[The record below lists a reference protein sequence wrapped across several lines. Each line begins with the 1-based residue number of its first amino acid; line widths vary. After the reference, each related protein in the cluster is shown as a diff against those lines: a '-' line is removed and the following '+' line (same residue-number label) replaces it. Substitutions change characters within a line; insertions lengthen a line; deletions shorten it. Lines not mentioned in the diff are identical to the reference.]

1 MKANLKGG
9 NALIRVMLS
18 HGEKLGMFGI
28 VVCTGM
34 LVWSAL
40 GVERL
45 EERHTPGELTKQ
57 STEAEQKVSASS
69 YREYPD
75 EDKVI
80 AKELSPGEAEIKRIL
95 LEHFP
100 RPFNPF
106 NRPILDPIALR
117 KDPMLFPAEDLEAN
131 GDYGLWLVA
140 DADTIRAKTLAA
152 IDEQQR
158 LDREA
163 EEARDR
169 AVQEGGAPGERGFR
183 PAFGGERGA
192 RDDATNG
199 RRAPKGPI
207 VVRPRT
213 GARLQGYE
221 DVVARSWVTVLA
233 RVPVKQQYQQYD
245 DTLLSA
251 RGYQEAH
258 DIPIYKGYVVQR
270 AEITDQGQGEWKE
283 IAMVGQKTIVEEIA
297 TYPVNVPDVI
307 DPGVKHP
314 LLTHPLPPLILR
326 EWDKRVSHS
335 SMPLASELD
344 PYEEL
349 EDDQDTDAAEEPLGE
364 QGLFSDPTTEGDRA
378 RRGFGRDGARSESG
392 RRGGPGQSMR
402 QRGGYGGLGGEFGG
416 GGYGGGEFGG
426 GGYGGR
432 EFGAGGYGGEGI
444 MGRGGYGMGGDGGEG
459 MGGGYGG
466 FGGYGGGYG
475 GGVAS
480 LGRGSGVTLDTF
492 RWDRETSHVLLR
504 FFDDSKD
511 VVPGHR
517 YRYRVRLALKD
528 VNRGVNEKYLDPT
541 VNERRGANDKGF
553 RYTQWSKPS
562 GIATVPHPARVHLIS
577 AKPAKKSNFAAEGE
591 LELLV
596 KALNSQFAAEIFKAD
611 FFTRGSVIN
620 LRDKASVIVSGEFDP
635 EEDPDEFE
643 FRTGIT
649 LVDFQ
654 GGHRLHNKNR
664 DLVAPTR
671 ALLMDA
677 AGKLFIQSEL
687 EDAEGVAEYQEA
699 LEQETDSRLRNRGGP
714 GGYGGEGEFGG
725 GGGFGGA
732 YGGEGGF

>member
-1 MKANLKGG
+1 MDQVRAVLRSLWQQRFWVLSVTATVAAAVCWTMAASDLDAQFSNRQKA
-9 NALIRVMLS
+9 ID
-18 HGEKLGMFGI
+18 GMFKAMDSI
-28 VVCTGM
+28 DR
-34 LVWSAL
+34 
-40 GVERL
+40 ERL
-45 EERHTPGELTKQ
+45 LPNQ
-57 STEAEQKVSASS
+57 
-69 YREYPD
+69 
-75 EDKVI
+75 
-80 AKELSPGEAEIKRIL
+80 
-95 LEHFP
+95 
-100 RPFNPF
+100 
-106 NRPILDPIALR
+106 
-117 KDPMLFPAEDLEAN
+117 
-131 GDYGLWLVA
+131 
-140 DADTIRAKTLAA
+140 
-152 IDEQQR
+152 
-158 LDREA
+158 
-163 EEARDR
+163 
-169 AVQEGGAPGERGFR
+169 
-183 PAFGGERGA
+183 
-192 RDDATNG
+192 
-199 RRAPKGPI
+199 
-207 VVRPRT
+207 
-213 GARLQGYE
+213 
-221 DVVARSWVTVLA
+221 
-233 RVPVKQQYQQYD
+233 
-245 DTLLSA
+245 
-251 RGYQEAH
+251 
-258 DIPIYKGYVVQR
+258 
-270 AEITDQGQGEWKE
+270 
-283 IAMVGQKTIVEEIA
+283 
-297 TYPVNVPDVI
+297 DVI
-307 DPGVKHP
+307 DGNQTAAREEGKITLEIWQQLYDGQSKAVLSWPPHLDSQFIEEIRRLKFGDPFPAAKSQYMRGNYWDYIEKRFDG
-314 LLTHPLPPLILR
+314 LLEIVQAL
-326 EWDKRVSHS
+326 K
-335 SMPLASELD
+335 
-344 PYEEL
+344 L
-349 EDDQDTDAAEEPLGE
+349 ESTV
-364 QGLFSDPTTEGDRA
+364 
-378 RRGFGRDGARSESG
+378 
-392 RRGGPGQSMR
+392 RGGRAGRSGAGGYGEEGGF
-402 QRGGYGGLGGEFGG
+402 GGYGGIGVRGSGATDGLEEDYLVQWVDQGALQRQLHFEKKPTALEIWVTQEDLWVYETLLHVIANTNNERGANRPDNTAVRAIIALQVGRAAVKDGKRRGNIVPPLVSGGSSSLGGD
-416 GGYGGGEFGG
+416 
-426 GGYGGR
+426 
-432 EFGAGGYGGEGI
+432 GGYGGEGI